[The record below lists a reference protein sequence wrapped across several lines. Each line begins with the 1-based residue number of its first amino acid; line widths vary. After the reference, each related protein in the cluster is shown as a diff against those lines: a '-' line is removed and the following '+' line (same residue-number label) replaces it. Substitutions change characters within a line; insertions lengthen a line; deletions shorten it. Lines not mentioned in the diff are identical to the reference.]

1 VPTIIRAS
9 VNAETGHSGLPVL
22 RRRGVPTASEGGGE
36 QPGGE
41 TGGADHDGLGGQQ
54 PTAVGRGGQRDADQP
69 APVLAGDEDRG
80 HHDQRDQP
88 EERPGQ
94 RPLPGDD
101 ISGVPGVGTDVS
113 RAGHG
118 DRAGALAKRA
128 GQRPGQPTWR
138 KTPVAVVALPA
149 GGAAAKGPACS
160 VEFSRGQ
167 GGPATTI
174 AA

>member
-101 ISGVPGVGTDVS
+101 ISGVPGVLVFPSFLVRVAGR
-113 RAGHG
+113 RA
-118 DRAGALAKRA
+118 AGRSY
-128 GQRPGQPTWR
+128 
-138 KTPVAVVALPA
+138 
-149 GGAAAKGPACS
+149 C
-160 VEFSRGQ
+160 RGERLRR
-167 GGPATTI
+167 G
-174 AA
+174 